1 MSGGPRPEPPPD
13 PGAAGGRTMAPMRP
27 GARQPEPSPDPG
39 AAGDGRTM
47 ASKRPGARQPEPPPD
62 PGAAGG
68 ASATIDVRLRAGAF
82 TLDLRETIAARTVAL
97 FGPSGSGKTTTLDA
111 VAGLRRPDEGLIRI
125 GRRVLFDSRR
135 GIDVP
140 VHDRRVGYVPQ
151 DLALFPHLD
160 VRRNVFY
167 GARGPAASGRA
178 GTGSRTRDADRA
190 RDTGRASVAGPR
202 GPEPRRAPASVLE
215 LLEIDTLLPRAV
227 DGLSGGERQRVA
239 LARALM
245 TDPDLLLLDE
255 PLAALDLGL
264 RDRILPYLERVR
276 DELGTPMIYVSH
288 AADEV
293 RRVADWVIVLDAGR
307 ALRSGIPA
315 DVLEGPDG
323 R

>member
-13 PGAAGGRTMAPMRP
+13 PGAAGG
-27 GARQPEPSPDPG
+27 
-39 AAGDGRTM
+39 
-47 ASKRPGARQPEPPPD
+47 
-62 PGAAGG
+62 
-68 ASATIDVRLRAGAF
+68 ASAAMVMDVRLRAGAF
-82 TLDLRETIAARTVAL
+82 TLDLRETVPARTVAL
-97 FGPSGSGKTTTLDA
+97 FGPSGAGKTTTLDA
-111 VAGLRRPDEGLIRI
+111 VAGLRRPDEGLIRV

-135 GIDVP
+135 GVDVP

-167 GARGPAASGRA
+167 GARGPAGAGRA
-178 GTGSRTRDADRA
+178 GTGGRPRGGGPGGTGGGRARAAGRA
-190 RDTGRASVAGPR
+190 RDAGPR
-202 GPEPRRAPASVLE
+202 EPEPRRASVLE

-255 PLAALDLGL
+255 PLAALDAGL

-276 DELGTPMIYVSH
+276 DELGTPMLYVSH

-293 RRVADWVIVLDAGR
+293 RRLADWVIVLDAGR
-307 ALRSGIPA
+307 VLRSGAPA
-315 DVLEGPDG
+315 DVLEGPAG

>member
-13 PGAAGGRTMAPMRP
+13 PGADGGRTTAPR
-27 GARQPEPSPDPG
+27 
-39 AAGDGRTM
+39 
-47 ASKRPGARQPEPPPD
+47 RPGARQPEPPPD
-62 PGAAGG
+62 PGAGGGRTTAPRQPGARRPEPPPDPGAYGG

-97 FGPSGSGKTTTLDA
+97 FGPSGAGKTTTLDA

-151 DLALFPHLD
+151 DLALFPHFD

-167 GARGPAASGRA
+167 GARGRAADGRE
-178 GTGSRTRDADRA
+178 GTGGRA
-190 RDTGRASVAGPR
+190 RDAAPR
-202 GPEPRRAPASVLE
+202 GREPRRASVLE

-255 PLAALDLGL
+255 PLAALDRGL

-293 RRVADWVIVLDAGR
+293 RRVADWAIVLDAGR
-307 ALRSGIPA
+307 ALRSGVPA
-315 DVLEGPDG
+315 DVLEGPGG

>member
-1 MSGGPRPEPPPD
+1 MSGGE
-13 PGAAGGRTMAPMRP
+13 
-27 GARQPEPSPDPG
+27 
-39 AAGDGRTM
+39 
-47 ASKRPGARQPEPPPD
+47 ASVVL
-62 PGAAGG
+62 
-68 ASATIDVRLRAGAF
+68 DVRLRAGAF
-82 TLDLRETIAARTVAL
+82 TLDLRETLAARAVAL
-97 FGPSGSGKTTTLDA
+97 FGPSGAGKTTTLDA

-135 GIDVP
+135 RIDLP
-140 VHDRRVGYVPQ
+140 PYERRVGYVPQ

-160 VRRNVFY
+160 VRRNVLY
-167 GARGPAASGRA
+167 GARGPAAG
-178 GTGSRTRDADRA
+178 GG
-190 RDTGRASVAGPR
+190 GPG
-202 GPEPRRAPASVLE
+202 GPERRGARSAVFE
-215 LLEIDTLLPRAV
+215 LLEIDTLLPRPV

-293 RRVADWVIVLDAGR
+293 RRVADWAIVLDAGR
-307 ALRSGIPA
+307 ALRSGAPA
-315 DVLEGPDG
+315 DVLEGPAG

>member
-1 MSGGPRPEPPPD
+1 MV
-13 PGAAGGRTMAPMRP
+13 
-27 GARQPEPSPDPG
+27 
-39 AAGDGRTM
+39 
-47 ASKRPGARQPEPPPD
+47 
-62 PGAAGG
+62 
-68 ASATIDVRLRAGAF
+68 IDVRLRAGAF

-97 FGPSGSGKTTTLDA
+97 YGPSGSGKTTVLDA
-111 VAGLRRPDEGLIRI
+111 VAGLRRPDEGVIRI

-135 GIDVP
+135 GVDVAP
-140 VHDRRVGYVPQ
+140 HERRVGYVPQ

-160 VRRNVFY
+160 VRRNVLY
-167 GARGPAASGRA
+167 GARARGAQRVPAARGPRGRGA
-178 GTGSRTRDADRA
+178 GA
-190 RDTGRASVAGPR
+190 AGPR
-202 GPEPRRAPASVLE
+202 GAGAPVLE
-215 LLEIDTLLPRAV
+215 LLEIDTLLPRSV

-293 RRVADWVIVLDAGR
+293 RRVADRAIVLDAGR
-307 ALRSGIPA
+307 AVRSGPPA
-315 DVLEGPDG
+315 DVLERTGG

>member
-1 MSGGPRPEPPPD
+1 MS
-13 PGAAGGRTMAPMRP
+13 AG
-27 GARQPEPSPDPG
+27 EK
-39 AAGDGRTM
+39 
-47 ASKRPGARQPEPPPD
+47 ASVV
-62 PGAAGG
+62 
-68 ASATIDVRLRAGAF
+68 IDIRLRAGAF
-82 TLDLRETIAARTVAL
+82 ALDLRETIAARTVAL
-97 FGPSGSGKTTTLDA
+97 FGPSGAGKTTTLAA
-111 VAGLRRPDEGLIRI
+111 VAGRRWPDEGMIRI
-125 GRRVLFDSRR
+125 GRHVLFDSSRR
-135 GIDVP
+135 VDVP
-140 VHDRRVGYVPQ
+140 PYERRVGYVPQ

-167 GARGPAASGRA
+167 GARGRAAGNGPGGCR
-178 GTGSRTRDADRA
+178 SRERTAA
-190 RDTGRASVAGPR
+190 AATPGPD
-202 GPEPRRAPASVLE
+202 GAHASVLE
-215 LLEIDTLLPRAV
+215 LLEIDTLLSRPV

-293 RRVADWVIVLDAGR
+293 RRVADWAIVLDGGR
-307 ALRSGIPA
+307 AARSGPPS
-315 DVLEGPDG
+315 DVLEGA